1 VTVRIFNRGETRQ
14 NVDGAI
20 DVLIR
25 PAPRRTENRTEYSR
39 YRCSL
44 RKGQRE
50 EAENM
55 TVDFPL
61 LSRETH

>member
-1 VTVRIFNRGETRQ
+1 M
-14 NVDGAI
+14 GAI

-55 TVDFPL
+55 TVDFPF